1 MRQSELRVFA
11 PLCCLLTKGG
21 RQHPCLKTWLLPL
34 LLLSSLQESTIA
46 VTINLTPKSFDDQ
59 YQGCSQQIMKELNEG
74 DYFTKELEV
83 NKNYSKIWQNAHLK
97 WLNQQK
103 NLPQNM
109 TDTHA
114 VAILVYILNNNIH
127 SDFSRAMASLG
138 TSTAQYHHD
147 FHFKYLH
154 YYLTSAIQLL
164 REDLLS
170 HNIHHCYEVHYESKD
185 VSLKVPIGTII
196 RFGQFLS
203 TSLLR
208 NKAQNSKNKTFF
220 TISTCLGVPVDY
232 FSLKEEVLIP
242 PYELFEVVNMS
253 LLPRGNWVQL
263 QSIGNVSTY
272 NCQLLK
278 ASSTERLPVP
288 VTIASLSFL
297 SIILISFK
305 N

>member
-1 MRQSELRVFA
+1 
-11 PLCCLLTKGG
+11 
-21 RQHPCLKTWLLPL
+21 
-34 LLLSSLQESTIA
+34 
-46 VTINLTPKSFDDQ
+46 
-59 YQGCSQQIMKELNEG
+59 MKELNEG

-83 NKNYSKIWQNAHLK
+83 NKNYSKVWQNAHLK

-109 TDTHA
+109 TNTHA

-138 TSTAQYHHD
+138 TSPAQYHHD

-170 HNIHHCYEVHYESKD
+170 HNIYHCYDVHYESKD
-185 VSLKVPIGTII
+185 VPLKVPIGTII

-208 NKAQNSKNKTFF
+208 NKTQNSKNKTFF
-220 TISTCLGVPVDY
+220 TISTCQGVPVEY
-232 FSLKEEVLIP
+232 FSLKKEVLIP
-242 PYELFEVVNMS
+242 PYELFEVVNT
-253 LLPRGNWVQL
+253 RGNWAQL

-278 ASSTERLPVP
+278 G
-288 VTIASLSFL
+288 
-297 SIILISFK
+297 K
-305 N
+305 NVELD